1 MAKHGKKYQ
10 EAFEKVDRDKKYTP
24 LEALTMAKDL
34 AYAKFDE
41 TVELHVRSGC

>member
-1 MAKHGKKYQ
+1 MAKHGKKYS

-24 LEALTMAKDL
+24 MEAVTLAKEL

-41 TVELHVRSGC
+41 TVELHARLGS